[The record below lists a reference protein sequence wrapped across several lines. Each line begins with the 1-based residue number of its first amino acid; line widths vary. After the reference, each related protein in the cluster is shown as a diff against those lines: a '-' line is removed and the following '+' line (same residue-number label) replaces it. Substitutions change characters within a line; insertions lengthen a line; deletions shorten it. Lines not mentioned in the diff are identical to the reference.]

1 MEKSFYHL
9 KWRNRVIPIKIRQ
22 FWTLKHIWKVK
33 TGGIMN
39 NPPTLPHSK
48 KGEIWDFIFC

>member
-48 KGEIWDFIFC
+48 KGEIWDFTFC